1 MTIEPGAI
9 VQHSHGI
16 SLVVSAAGA
25 ALVLAPVFM
34 RRSPAMAGDVVL
46 DARLAA
52 FCGACSVSTA
62 RGLETV
68 GSVPV
73 AVLAACQRA
82 ARRCNLTAAVVAKY
96 SSTRNWSIEAANERS
111 AVR

>member
-1 MTIEPGAI
+1 MTIHPGAL
-9 VQHSHGI
+9 VQHSHGL
-16 SLVVSAAGA
+16 SLVVSVAGA
-25 ALVLAPVFM
+25 ALVLAPVFR
-34 RRSPAMAGDVVL
+34 RRSPAMAGDVML

-62 RGLETV
+62 RGLEPI
-68 GSVPV
+68 G
-73 AVLAACQRA
+73 AVSDTILSACQRA

-96 SSTRNWSIEAANERS
+96 SSTRDWSIEAANERS